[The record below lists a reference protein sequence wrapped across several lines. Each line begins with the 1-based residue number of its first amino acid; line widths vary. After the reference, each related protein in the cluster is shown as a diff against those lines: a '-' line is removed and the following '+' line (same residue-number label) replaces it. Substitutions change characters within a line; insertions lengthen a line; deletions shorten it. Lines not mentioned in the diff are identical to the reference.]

1 MEAIHGTIFDIL
13 LVWGSRHCGSGRAG
27 GCTAARSKSGKTI
40 RCSWGSSGDMHAREQ
55 AQIIARIEKLAMPIK
70 LLTIVSVILLLAAG
84 GAKLYEGFQSF

>member
-13 LVWGSRHCGSGRAG
+13 LVWGVV
-27 GCTAARSKSGKTI
+27 TAALVALVVYRGTI
-40 RCSWGSSGDMHAREQ
+40 EIREDDQVFLGSSGDMHAREQ

>member
-13 LVWGSRHCGSGRAG
+13 LVWGVV
-27 GCTAARSKSGKTI
+27 TAALVALVVYRGTI
-40 RCSWGSSGDMHAREQ
+40 EIREDDQVFLGSSGDMHAREQ
-55 AQIIARIEKLAMPIK
+55 QQIIARIEKLAMPIK